1 MPTSNYI
8 DINHLEPYRNNLQQ
22 LDADI
27 KAFSPEKKADFLKQM
42 PTRVVVSALWNAA
55 ANRST
60 NHDDLASIFFIMKF
74 LTEKQQAEILLAQE
88 ATDGT
93 TSGKYNTFEY
103 DSNIAGNNI
112 LMHAIDRNLG
122 LGVVEQIL
130 MAIKLLPEEQQA
142 ELLMQK
148 NHHKQDVIGMPAYH
162 GLQAKKLIFSAVME
176 FSAVDVNIKYA
187 LLKEGI
193 DAGLPEKMISNPG
206 VVRDIWEGDLKVLLA
221 RLQSNLS
228 KSTMEYDQRK
238 SSINFYN
245 KLQND
250 FDNYLS
256 TPKNPSD
263 VRELIHAW
271 ELNINDALAKE
282 PIQSKSAFVE
292 FLKTALLVLS
302 VVGIFYLACQA
313 GKNTTKNQSQFFI
326 GEKGSILSQLQTRA
340 LDRTVGDGVVEDHDS
355 EPEES
360 PPGYQLKD

>member
-1 MPTSNYI
+1 
-8 DINHLEPYRNNLQQ
+8 
-22 LDADI
+22 
-27 KAFSPEKKADFLKQM
+27 
-42 PTRVVVSALWNAA
+42 
-55 ANRST
+55 
-60 NHDDLASIFFIMKF
+60 
-74 LTEKQQAEILLAQE
+74 
-88 ATDGT
+88 
-93 TSGKYNTFEY
+93 
-103 DSNIAGNNI
+103 
-112 LMHAIDRNLG
+112 
-122 LGVVEQIL
+122 
-130 MAIKLLPEEQQA
+130 
-142 ELLMQK
+142 MQK

-162 GLQAKKLIFSAVME
+162 VLQAKKLIFSAVME

-313 GKNTTKNQSQFFI
+313 GKNTTKNQSQFFS